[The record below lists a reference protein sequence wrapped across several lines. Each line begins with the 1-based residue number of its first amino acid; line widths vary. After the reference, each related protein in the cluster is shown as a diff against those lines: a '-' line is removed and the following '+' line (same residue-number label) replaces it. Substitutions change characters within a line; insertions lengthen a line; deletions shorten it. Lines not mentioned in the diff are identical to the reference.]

1 MNESDLGVIRKLLAH
16 DLMQVYVRLFLLLS
30 VAWFS
35 VEIFAPFLALMLW
48 SVILAVSLYPLNQ
61 WLSLRLHLSE
71 GKAAIVFVVMAF
83 LIVGAPT
90 VALGVSLAEHVREWV
105 TILGDQQVQV
115 PEANPAVAEWP
126 LIGPAIYDLWQRAHE
141 DLMSAARMIQPT
153 CWPWP
158 RRSCAIIG

>member
-1 MNESDLGVIRKLLAH
+1 MLAH

-61 WLSLRLHLSE
+61 WLSMRLHLSE

-90 VALGVSLAEHVREWV
+90 IALGVSLAEHVGEWV
-105 TILGDQQVQV
+105 TILGDQVVQL
-115 PEANPAVAEWP
+115 PEDTPGVSEWP
-126 LIGPAIYDLWQRAHE
+126 LMAAVYDLWQRAHE
-141 DLMSAARMIQPT
+141 DLMSAARMIQPQLLSGGRILLGAAAT
-153 CWPWP
+153 LF
-158 RRSCAIIG
+158 

>member
-16 DLMQVYVRLFLLLS
+16 DLMQVYVRLFLLPA

-83 LIVGAPT
+83 YRGGAYRSFGRF
-90 VALGVSLAEHVREWV
+90 AG
-105 TILGDQQVQV
+105 
-115 PEANPAVAEWP
+115 
-126 LIGPAIYDLWQRAHE
+126 RARPGMGH
-141 DLMSAARMIQPT
+141 DSGRSAGAG
-153 CWPWP
+153 
-158 RRSCAIIG
+158 SGG